1 MPIQEKNLGKYVRPD
16 IYIEE
21 FDNSTID
28 TPVTQNVLINLIP
41 GFSKKGPYN
50 YPVYIDTKQKFENT
64 FGTIDY
70 QLERKG
76 SYFHRTCLKMLETG
90 PIWAL
95 NILSTVP
102 GRDKLN
108 YVSISTT
115 AKYDSS
121 NLSVPYVADYET
133 FFNRQDFWEKDTE
146 TFLDLVKEDNNDTT
160 RLLHLTNM
168 GEKTITVFLF
178 KSTATNFDVT
188 AEAWYDGITK
198 VPSYIHPKSLISD
211 YLVDVLIV
219 EGNWTD
225 YDKLSVDTK
234 WSKYFTSEGLIIA
247 NLSNFMNETGVSVLA
262 NYDTS
267 LIPNF
272 KDLNGRVLFIED
284 VINNDTNKTSLFCAY
299 NKDLLLDS
307 DYLSDLVD
315 LVGFTIV
322 GNSDVNEINFL
333 SYKQPIKET
342 ISYSNVSLD
351 SSNNVFALNTSGQA
365 TEYGTTWLNWSTD
378 GISLNSGSTINNDN
392 LSIDF
397 DLSTPTYIINGVKYS
412 TLSGTTKTVYLS
424 PITDG
429 YQRTDI
435 IYLDTNG
442 IQVQNGIDVL
452 SGATESL
459 REINFEN
466 LNTIILGTVNTI
478 RTGSNYVKT
487 YTAVTV
493 DVDGFLPLD
502 ITVSSGST
510 NDETYI
516 NYEFNNT
523 IGSKLYNFE
532 YLRLRSIKHYNELIT
547 NLYTGKSVIVKNS
560 ASNKSIIGYNYK
572 SSTFSTINNA
582 YVKIYITD
590 PNDYLT
596 GAIYYIDKEFNWT
609 SGTEIKTSYNLVNN
623 VVAKYSDF
631 YQDFI
636 NGNINNGDYIITN
649 GVKNY
654 LTMYENASGLTITFD
669 IEPDQSPLDVITDLG
684 NWKQTLEIE
693 SVGEITD
700 ETNTYFIKVD
710 KTRYSE
716 IKKGYYIES
725 YYDETYYNGDGVT
738 LGDNVPMKLTRI
750 INVKNDSVNTSLKIL
765 YTDGPIKINTI
776 ENTTEKYTT
785 VYPPIHSYA
794 TMLKGAA
801 LTPFKI
807 NIDSIPNGTEGRL
820 NTILNVIGKGTQMF
834 KGLINKNKISWRYL
848 VDSFGLGLTER
859 SKQQYL
865 DLCGA
870 KLNCFGFINM
880 PSVRDFKKSINPS
893 FTDEYGAFST
903 EHLKNGADLDK
914 NPDFLYTFGDGNG
927 RSTTGYFLPYVKHTV
942 DGVTK
947 EVPPAA
953 FVASSYMRKQ
963 LSNSAG
969 TFPWTIVAGVSDGRV
984 TGIGGTEMDFT
995 PDDLTNLA
1003 EMGVNPITF
1012 IRNVGYIINDESTAQ
1027 VYPVSS
1033 LSYIHSREVLIELEN
1048 QLYDMLLRYQWKFN
1062 TAAIRSE
1069 IKYKA
1074 DSICRSF
1081 VDAGGLY
1088 AFRNIIDLSNN
1099 TSYIIDLQGG
1109 VLDTHVEIV
1118 KGMGWIVNNITIEK
1132 TGTLNSTGF
1141 TA

>member
-16 IYIEE
+16 IYIVED
-21 FDNSTID
+21 DNSPID
-28 TPVTQNVLINLIP
+28 SPVVQNVLINLVP
-41 GFSKKGPYN
+41 GFSKRGPYN

-64 FGTIDY
+64 FGPIDY

-115 AKYDSS
+115 AKYNSS
-121 NLSVPYVADYET
+121 NLSSPYVADYET

-146 TFLDLVKEDNNDTT
+146 TFLDLVKEDNNDVT

-188 AEAWYDGITK
+188 AEVWYGGATK
-198 VPSYIHPKSLISD
+198 VPSYIHPKSLVSD

-225 YDKLSVDTK
+225 YNKLSLDSK
-234 WSKYFTSEGLIIA
+234 WSKYFTVDGLIIS
-247 NLSNFMNETGVSVLA
+247 NLSSFINEVGVTVLA

-315 LVGFTIV
+315 LVGYTIV
-322 GNSDVNEINFL
+322 GNTDVNSINFL
-333 SYKQPIKET
+333 SYNQQIKET

-351 SSNNVFALNTSGQA
+351 SASNVFAPSTDGYATS
-365 TEYGTTWLNWSTD
+365 YGSSWLNWSTN
-378 GISLNSGSTINNDN
+378 GISLNSGSTSNNANKSITFN
-392 LSIDF
+392 L
-397 DLSTPTYIINGVKYS
+397 TTGATYIINGTKYS
-412 TLSGTTKTVYLS
+412 TLTSGVVYLS
-424 PITDG
+424 DLTDG

-435 IYLDTNG
+435 IYLDTTG
-442 IQVQNGIDVL
+442 LQVQDGIEVL
-452 SGATESL
+452 SGGTESL
-459 REINFEN
+459 REINFTN
-466 LNTIILGTVNTI
+466 TNTIILGTVKTK
-478 RTGSNYVKT
+478 RTGVDYVKT
-487 YTAVTV
+487 YTPITV
-493 DVDGFLPLD
+493 NTTGFLPLSI
-502 ITVSSGST
+502 ITTTGITSGNSYVNFEFSGTTGSRVYNNEYAKLRLLKHFDELST
-510 NDETYI
+510 NLL
-516 NYEFNNT
+516 
-523 IGSKLYNFE
+523 G
-532 YLRLRSIKHYNELIT
+532 
-547 NLYTGKSVIVKNS
+547 GKSVI
-560 ASNKSIIGYNYK
+560 AK
-572 SSTFSTINNA
+572 SSAMSKLTIGSNYQSTTYTTTSNA
-582 YVKIYITD
+582 SVKIYVTT
-590 PNDYLT
+590 PSNYT
-596 GAIYYIDKEFNWT
+596 SGAIYFIDKEFKWI
-609 SGTEIKTSYNLVNN
+609 SGNVISTQYNLVNN
-623 VVAKYSDF
+623 VVAKYSNF

-649 GVKNY
+649 GEKNY
-654 LTMYENASGLTITFD
+654 LTMYENVSGLTVTFD
-669 IEPDQSPLDVITDLG
+669 SDPTTSPINVVSDLG
-684 NWKQTLEIE
+684 NWKQTLQLE
-693 SVGEITD
+693 SVSDIVD
-700 ETNTYFIKVD
+700 ETNTFYIKVD
-710 KTRYSE
+710 KARYSE
-716 IKKGYYIES
+716 IKVGYYVES
-725 YYDETYYNGDGVT
+725 YYDQSYYNTDGFT
-738 LGDNVPMKLTRI
+738 LGDYTPMKLTRI
-750 INVKNDSVNTSLKIL
+750 INVKNDTVDTSLKIL
-765 YTDGPIKINTI
+765 YTDSPIKISTIDNTS
-776 ENTTEKYTT
+776 EKYTT
-785 VYPPIHSYA
+785 VYPPIYKYA
-794 TMLKGAA
+794 TNLKGAA
-801 LTPFKI
+801 LSPFKI
-807 NIDSIPNGTEGRL
+807 NVDSLPNGTESRL
-820 NTILNVIGKGTQMF
+820 NTILNVIGQGTQMF

-848 VDSFGLGLTER
+848 VDSFGLGLSEL

-880 PSVRDFKKSINPS
+880 PSVRDLKKSVNPS
-893 FTDEYGAFST
+893 FIDQYGALST
-903 EHLKNGADLDK
+903 SYLKDGANLDK
-914 NPDFLYTFGDGNG
+914 NPDFLYTFGDGVG
-927 RSTTGYFLPYVKHTV
+927 RSTTGYFFPYVKHTV

-969 TFPWTIVAGVSDGRV
+969 TSAWTIVAGVSDGRV

-995 PDDLTNLA
+995 QDDLTNLA
-1003 EMGVNPITF
+1003 EMGVNPVTF

-1033 LSYIHSREVLIELEN
+1033 LSYIHSREVLIELEDE
-1048 QLYDMLLRYQWKFN
+1048 LYGMLLRYQWKFN

-1074 DSICRSF
+1074 DNICRGY

-1088 AFRNIIDLSNN
+1088 AFRNVIDLTNN